1 MRDNTAVRP
10 FRPGFA
16 QESALMDLRRRV
28 AATRWP
34 DKETATGQSQGVSLE
49 TIQTIARYWATEYD
63 WRKFESRLN
72 AIPQFVT
79 EIDGLDI
86 QFIHVRSSHEGA
98 IPMIL
103 THGWSGSIVELLK
116 VIDPLTRPT
125 AYGASASDAFH
136 VVIPSLP
143 GYAFSG
149 KPNKLGWDIPRIAW
163 AWAVLMNRL
172 GYTKYVAQGGDW
184 GALVSDMMG
193 VQQVPGLFAIHSNM
207 PGTVPP
213 TYETAIING
222 ESMPADLTQEQ
233 KNAWMQM
240 DFFYQ
245 HVGYSAIMGRRPQTL
260 TGLADSPA
268 GLAAFNL
275 DHDAKSLDLIS
286 GAFFG
291 HPGGI
296 SRDDFLDNVT
306 LYWLTNTPVSAAR
319 LYWENKLPFFS
330 VKGVNNIPVAISV
343 FPDEL
348 YQAPLSWA
356 KEAYPKLFYYNRVA
370 TGGHFAA
377 WQVPM
382 LFSEELRTA
391 FRPFR

>member
-10 FRPGFA
+10 FRPGVTP
-16 QESALMDLRRRV
+16 ESALMDLRRRV

-34 DKETATGQSQGVSLE
+34 DKETAPGKSQGVPLE

-63 WRKFESRLN
+63 WRKFEAWLN

-125 AYGASASDAFH
+125 AYGAPASDAFH

-143 GYAFSG
+143 GYGFSS
-149 KPNKLGWDIPRIAW
+149 KPTKPGWDIPRIAR

-172 GYTKYVAQGGDW
+172 GYTKYAAQGGDW

-213 TYETAIING
+213 AYETAIING
-222 ESMPADLTQEQ
+222 DPMPTDLTQDQ
-233 KNAWMQM
+233 KNAWMQL

-245 HVGYSAIMGRRPQTL
+245 HVGYSQIMGKRPQTL

-296 SRDDFLDNVT
+296 SRDDFLDNIT
-306 LYWLTNTPVSAAR
+306 LYWLTNTAISAAR

-330 VKGVNNIPVAISV
+330 VKGVNNIPIAISV

-356 KEAYPKLFYYNRVA
+356 KEAYPKLFYYKRVA
-370 TGGHFAA
+370 RGGHFAA

-382 LFSEELRTA
+382 LFSDELRMA